1 MRQLKLGIPKGS
13 LESATIALF
22 GQAGWTISP
31 HSRNYFPSIDDP
43 EIGCALV
50 RSQEM
55 APYVANGTL
64 DAGLTGLD
72 WILETEAD
80 VAEIGELSYSKSS
93 DQPARWV
100 LIVRG
105 DSPIQALE
113 DLAGKRI
120 ATELVG
126 FTRRYL
132 AERGIAATVEFS
144 WGATEAKVVEGL
156 VDAAVEITETG
167 STIRAH
173 GLRIVCDLLHTTTR
187 LIANRAALAD
197 PWKQA
202 KIEQITLQTREQHIR
217 REKATSNIC
226 TAQALN
232 ALAGMVHL
240 AWLGKQGFVELGE
253 LMARRTA
260 HARRLIGGLDGYE
273 LLHDAPV
280 VREFAVRSERPVEE
294 ILPLGDEAHGPAP
307 RLPVYPLGRDYP
319 EYEDSFLVAVTENRS
334 VDEIGWLAHMLE
346 HGQAGWGEHIHD
358 HDHEGNP
365 VAGGV
370 A

>member
-1 MRQLKLGIPKGS
+1 MSTRQLKLGIPKGS
-13 LESATIALF
+13 LENSTIALF
-22 GQAGWTISP
+22 GQAGWSISTR
-31 HSRNYFPSIDDP
+31 SRNYFPTIDDS
-43 EIGCALV
+43 EISCSLV

-72 WILETEAD
+72 WIMETEAD
-80 VAEIGELSYSKSS
+80 VVEIGELSYSKSS

-105 DSPIQALE
+105 DSSIRTLE

-173 GLRIVCDLLHTTTR
+173 GLRIVCDLLYTTTS
-187 LIANRAALAD
+187 LIANRTALSD

-202 KIEQITLQTREQHIR
+202 KIEQIALLTR
-217 REKATSNIC
+217 A
-226 TAQALN
+226 
-232 ALAGMVHL
+232 ALAARNKVALKMNVPAMQLDQLVKLLPSLHAPTVSHL
-240 AWLGKQGFVELGE
+240 YDHDWLALETVVDSGQVRGLIPRLTAAG
-253 LMARRTA
+253 ARGI
-260 HARRLIGGLDGYE
+260 LEYE
-273 LLHDAPV
+273 LKKIV
-280 VREFAVRSERPVEE
+280 
-294 ILPLGDEAHGPAP
+294 
-307 RLPVYPLGRDYP
+307 
-319 EYEDSFLVAVTENRS
+319 
-334 VDEIGWLAHMLE
+334 
-346 HGQAGWGEHIHD
+346 
-358 HDHEGNP
+358 
-365 VAGGV
+365 
-370 A
+370 